1 MSSPYDRRGA
11 QARRGNLSY
20 WLPLAFTVTAAAVGV
35 VAWIWSTRGDEDDED
50 DDNRP
55 LQPPRSEYGS
65 RNPDG
70 SFGTGSPSYAGDLR
84 PGEATTD
91 QQPPPPPHPR
101 RPEEP
106 QGYIAQMSGALQRT
120 PSPQQFINSA
130 GRSLAA
136 GAAAVGGVVG
146 SALSS
151 IREEDKHGF
160 DDHRTWQEESVIRRN
175 AAPSPPVTTTPA
187 PVPGPIELRSDS
199 PAGLS
204 AGVAPAPRAP
214 VRNGK
219 RKAVAIV
226 VSAESQDDDAAS
238 EAGYHHEYA
247 SILSHLPRKTD
258 FSKIRLFVLIYAPG
272 LTEHPLDAA
281 GGKPGGSLSSSF
293 SNIGPGDVHT
303 PGEESDRQL
312 TPMFPPKG
320 STPLAFG
327 TIYNEALG
335 LVEKETMVLPFTT
348 PTGHVHI
355 LRNLAPEFIYLQESL
370 AGENGS
376 VINHLQSWFREDV
389 VLIVGADGGHGGLA
403 DSESE
408 AESQVSGRK
417 EQWWEREDRV
427 GLGRGVV
434 VVEGNRVGDYW
445 ARKVLGVE

>member
-1 MSSPYDRRGA
+1 MSIPYDRRGA

-35 VAWIWSTRGDEDDED
+35 VAWIWSTRGDEDDDDED
-50 DDNRP
+50 QNRP
-55 LQPPRSEYGS
+55 PRPEYG

-70 SFGTGSPSYAGDLR
+70 SFKTGSPSYADDLR
-84 PGEATTD
+84 PGEASFGTTE
-91 QQPPPPPHPR
+91 QPPPHPP
-101 RPEEP
+101 RPEES

-130 GRSLAA
+130 SRSLAA

-175 AAPSPPVTTTPA
+175 AAPSPPIANTTTTRA
-187 PVPGPIELRSDS
+187 AGPGPVELRPESDTGVS
-199 PAGLS
+199 PL
-204 AGVAPAPRAP
+204 
-214 VRNGK
+214 
-219 RKAVAIV
+219 
-226 VSAESQDDDAAS
+226 SAESHDDDATS
-238 EAGYHHEYA
+238 EAGYHHEYV

-281 GGKPGGSLSSSF
+281 GGRPGGSLSSSF

-312 TPMFPPKG
+312 TPMFPPKP
-320 STPLAFG
+320 STPPAFG
-327 TIYNEALG
+327 PIYNEALG

-348 PTGHVHI
+348 PTGHIQI
-355 LRNLAPEFIYLQESL
+355 LRHLAPNFVYLQESL

-376 VINHLQSWFREDV
+376 AITHLQSWLREDV

-408 AESQVSGRK
+408 AESQVSRRK
-417 EQWWEREDRV
+417 EEWWEREDRV

-434 VVEGNRVGDYW
+434 VVEGNRATKLIGRQ
-445 ARKVLGVE
+445 ANGVFFFFFLYLLCMTPWMNG

>member
-35 VAWIWSTRGDEDDED
+35 VAWIWSTRGDEDEDD

-55 LQPPRSEYGS
+55 LQPPRSEYGN

-70 SFGTGSPSYAGDLR
+70 SFGTRPPSYAGDLR
-84 PGEATTD
+84 PGEATRD
-91 QQPPPPPHPR
+91 QQQPPPHPR
-101 RPEEP
+101 RPEES

-175 AAPSPPVTTTPA
+175 AAPSPPATTTPA
-187 PVPGPIELRSDS
+187 TVPGPIELRSDS
-199 PAGLS
+199 PAGVS
-204 AGVAPAPRAP
+204 AGVTSAPRAP

-219 RKAVAIV
+219 RKTVAIV

-281 GGKPGGSLSSSF
+281 GGKLGGSLSSSF

-355 LRNLAPEFIYLQESL
+355 LRNIAPEFIYLQESL

>member
-1 MSSPYDRRGA
+1 MSSPYDRRAA
-11 QARRGNLSY
+11 QARRGNISY

-35 VAWIWSTRGDEDDED
+35 VAWIWSTRSDED
-50 DDNRP
+50 DDDDDDENRP
-55 LQPPRSEYGS
+55 LQPPRPEYGE

-70 SFGTGSPSYAGDLR
+70 SFRTGPPSYAGDMR
-84 PGEATTD
+84 PGGASFGTMD
-91 QQPPPPPHPR
+91 QQPSHPSR
-101 RPEEP
+101 SEES

-130 GRSLAA
+130 SRSLAA

-175 AAPSPPVTTTPA
+175 AAPSPPITTNTTPTPA
-187 PVPGPIELRSDS
+187 SGPIELRSES
-199 PAGLS
+199 A
-204 AGVAPAPRAP
+204 AGVSAAPRTP
-214 VRNGK
+214 VSNGK
-219 RKAVAIV
+219 RKTVAII
-226 VSAESQDDDAAS
+226 VSAESHDDDAAS

-281 GGKPGGSLSSSF
+281 GGRPGGSLSSSF
-293 SNIGPGDVHT
+293 SNISPGDVHT

-312 TPMFPPKG
+312 TPMFPPRP
-320 STPLAFG
+320 SAPLAFG
-327 TIYNEALG
+327 PIYNEALG

-355 LRNLAPEFIYLQESL
+355 LRHLAPEFIYLQESL
-370 AGENGS
+370 AGANGS

-408 AESQVSGRK
+408 AESQVSRK
-417 EQWWEREDRV
+417 REQWWEREDRV

-434 VVEGNRVGDYW
+434 VIEGNRIGDFW